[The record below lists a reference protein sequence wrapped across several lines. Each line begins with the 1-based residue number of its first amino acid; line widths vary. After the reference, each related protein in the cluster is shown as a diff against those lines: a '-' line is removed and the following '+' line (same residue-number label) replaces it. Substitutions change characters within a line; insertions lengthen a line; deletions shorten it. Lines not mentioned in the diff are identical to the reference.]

1 MIMEN
6 KMLKRWLIAGILIV
20 AQGCAGT
27 TLNPFVEKPYFAT
40 PPTEIS
46 RDDKEL
52 FDRALFRQTNNRVQ
66 PAIKVW
72 GQFLEKYPR
81 SFEAHNNLGLVYFE
95 DDQLDASIIELE
107 KALSLEPSE
116 SKITNN
122 LIRALNFKSLLYR
135 EANDY
140 NRAVDTL
147 KRVQEISSPEEKEK
161 VGYRIENYEIKA
173 FEQAKRAN
181 TLEAY
186 QGFLIRYP
194 KSSKNSDEARM
205 KIEGLKPMEGA
216 IPSKEEVLSRV
227 PPVSMGSEEMAA
239 GDALLEGSLMESG
252 SKANMEG
259 VTRGMKGLAGKK
271 MGAVVRDL
279 KPPVE
284 EKMEAMKMEAMKNV
298 DLSDKAATVTET
310 MKNVDLPGKAAT
322 VTETMKNVDLPG
334 KAATVTEAM
343 KNVDLSDKA
352 ATVTET
358 MKNVDLPGKAATV
371 TETLPNGFIPVQ
383 PLEVPLSGEQ
393 KIKIATQPDPKPATG
408 IDPFSNPVKLKAN
421 TGTLKKLEPSLEAS
435 VDPLSNPESRLKAEA
450 NPYSKPK
457 SETISPNTGVPVTAQ
472 NLSSKIA
479 ARAQRK
485 KVKIV
490 TNKDPLRIRARPTS
504 QSKVLATVA
513 KGSLVPFVREENGW
527 YEIEFSFG
535 QMGWVSKKY
544 ALMVK

>member
-6 KMLKRWLIAGILIV
+6 KMLKRLLIIGILIV
-20 AQGCAGT
+20 AQGCAST

-52 FDRALFRQTNNRVQ
+52 FDKALFRQTNNRVQ

-72 GQFLEKYPR
+72 GQFLKKYPR

-95 DDQLDASIIELE
+95 DDQLDAAIVELE

-116 SKITNN
+116 VKIKNN
-122 LIRALNFKSLLYR
+122 LIRALNFKSLLHR

-161 VGYRIENYEIKA
+161 VGYRIENYETKA
-173 FEQAKRAN
+173 FEQAKRAD

-194 KSSKNSDEARM
+194 KSSKNSDEARL
-205 KIEGLKPMEGA
+205 KVEGLKQMEVA
-216 IPSKEEVLSRV
+216 IPSKEAALSGV

-239 GDALLEGSLMESG
+239 GDALLEGSLTEDG
-252 SKANMEG
+252 SKGNMEG
-259 VTRGMKGLAGKK
+259 LTRGMKGLAEKK
-271 MGAVVRDL
+271 MGSAVRDL

-284 EKMEAMKMEAMKNV
+284 ENMEAMKVEAMKNV
-298 DLSDKAATVTET
+298 DLSDKTA
-310 MKNVDLPGKAAT
+310 P
-322 VTETMKNVDLPG
+322 
-334 KAATVTEAM
+334 
-343 KNVDLSDKA
+343 
-352 ATVTET
+352 
-358 MKNVDLPGKAATV
+358 V
-371 TETLPNGFIPVQ
+371 TETLSNGFIPVQ

-393 KIKIATQPDPKPATG
+393 KIKIATQPNPKPATG
-408 IDPFSNPVKLKAN
+408 VDPFSKPVKLKAN
-421 TGTLKKLEPSLEAS
+421 TGTLKKLEPKLKAS
-435 VDPLSNPESRLKAEA
+435 VDPLSDPESKLRAEA
-450 NPYSKPK
+450 NPFSKPK
-457 SETISPNTGVPVTAQ
+457 PEIVSPNTDVPVVVQ
-472 NLSSKIA
+472 NLSSNIV
-479 ARAQRK
+479 ARAQRM

-544 ALMVK
+544 AHMVK

>member
-1 MIMEN
+1 VIGLGLDNFVSKSRDIAGILSRNNTETMIMEN

-40 PPTEIS
+40 PPTEVS

-72 GQFLEKYPR
+72 GQFLEKHPR

-116 SKITNN
+116 SKIKNN

-147 KRVQEISSPEEKEK
+147 KRVQEISTPEEKEK

-186 QGFLIRYP
+186 QGFLVRYP

-205 KIEGLKPMEGA
+205 KIEGLKRMEVA
-216 IPSKEEVLSRV
+216 IPNKEEVLSKV
-227 PPVSMGSEEMAA
+227 PSVSLGSEEIAA
-239 GDALLEGSLMESG
+239 GDALLEGSLMEDG
-252 SKANMEG
+252 GKGNMEG
-259 VTRGMKGLAGKK
+259 VTRGMKGLAEKK
-271 MGAVVRDL
+271 MGTAASDL
-279 KPPVE
+279 KAPVE
-284 EKMEAMKMEAMKNV
+284 EKMEAMKNV
-298 DLSDKAATVTET
+298 DLADKTAPVT
-310 MKNVDLPGKAAT
+310 K
-322 VTETMKNVDLPG
+322 
-334 KAATVTEAM
+334 
-343 KNVDLSDKA
+343 
-352 ATVTET
+352 
-358 MKNVDLPGKAATV
+358 
-371 TETLPNGFIPVQ
+371 TLPNGFIPVQ

-393 KIKIATQPDPKPATG
+393 KIKIATQPKPKPATG
-408 IDPFSNPVKLKAN
+408 VDPFAKPAMPKAN
-421 TGTLKKLEPSLEAS
+421 SGTLKKLETSAKASVDPFAKPAMPKANSGTLKKLETSVKTS
-435 VDPLSNPESRLKAEA
+435 VDPLSSPESKLKAEA

-457 SETISPNTGVPVTAQ
+457 LETISPNTGVPVAAQ
-472 NLSSKIA
+472 NLSPKIV

-485 KVKIV
+485 KVRIV
-490 TNKDPLRIRARPTS
+490 TSKDPLRIRARPTS
-504 QSKVLATVA
+504 QSRVLATVA

-527 YEIEFSFG
+527 YEIEFSAG